1 MENNNKNFSIDE
13 ELPVSESVTP
23 NIIHIN
29 DARLSNCI
37 YIDNPIPV
45 KKRSCCFRVG
55 QILSGL
61 CVMSIFMV
69 MLIVFITHKDQYDE
83 YSNTNSTQ
91 YN

>member
-13 ELPVSESVTP
+13 ELPVSESVTS
-23 NIIHIN
+23 NIIYIN

-37 YIDNPIPV
+37 YIDNPTPV
-45 KKRSCCFRVG
+45 KKRSFWFRVG
-55 QILSGL
+55 QIFSAL

-69 MLIVFITHKDQYDE
+69 VLIVFISHKNQYDE